1 MAKFDSTV
9 STLAIAAL
17 VAVGI
22 SGLVSWSTG
31 GSRYDEP
38 APGPVATAPT
48 PAAPAAPAES
58 DTPAQPRPLWAASA
72 TGRIEPRDGEIRIVP
87 QLAGRVAEVAVKVN
101 DRVARGDLLV
111 RLDDEDA
118 RLKVTAAAAEAE
130 VRKLERDE
138 EQAKGMALD
147 RRKAEDALSDARRAL
162 FQARMRF
169 DKVTSDHRAGKASAD
184 DVTRARSRVDQGEQ
198 RVDNER
204 ANLARLADIGGM
216 PLQTRLESA
225 LTIARTDL
233 SAAESAVEKMHIR
246 APSDANVL
254 NVQARVGELAAP
266 AADVALV
273 TVGDLSAMK
282 VRAEVEERDATKV
295 RVGQRVVVRAD
306 AFPGKEFDGVVTSV
320 APSLGTP
327 RIAVRGPRRPNDV
340 EVLEVQADLD
350 GTPPLLT
357 GMRVDVFFKLDK
369 TADQGA
375 PAR

>member
-38 APGPVATAPT
+38 APTPVATAPAPVT
-48 PAAPAAPAES
+48 PAASAES

-101 DRVARGDLLV
+101 DRVAKGDLLV

-118 RLKVTAAAAEAE
+118 RLKVAAAAAEAE

-169 DKVTSDHRAGKASAD
+169 DKMTSDFRAGKAAAD

-198 RVDNER
+198 RVENER
-204 ANLARLADIGGM
+204 ANLARLVDSGGM

-246 APSDANVL
+246 APADANVL

-266 AADVALV
+266 VADVALV
-273 TVGDLSAMK
+273 TIGDLSAMK

-295 RVGQRVVVRAD
+295 RAGQRVVVRAD
-306 AFPGKEFDGVVTSV
+306 AFPGKDFEGVVTSV

-327 RIAVRGPRRPNDV
+327 RIAVRGPRRPSDV

-369 TADQGA
+369 TAEQGA
-375 PAR
+375 ATR